1 MDLNTLSELLLVSL
15 YDLAEEQPHSFFFFQ
30 LDEIGEKLGATDM
43 NQMVKA
49 VQILES
55 RGFATLSMGSLSA
68 LSAMISG
75 DGISFVEN
83 GGETGIIKAY
93 RNNPQEI
100 MEMVSREVKATLEP
114 EAVAATGV
122 DTENKSEP
130 SLSDTIDEIFS
141 RIKDILISEP
151 TLSQPVREDALKDLE
166 SLKIQVSK
174 NTRNWR
180 LIEVL
185 LDSLAEIPSILIGL
199 KALASVLKNL
209 E

>member
-1 MDLNTLSELLLVSL
+1 
-15 YDLAEEQPHSFFFFQ
+15 
-30 LDEIGEKLGATDM
+30 M

-49 VQILES
+49 VQILET

-75 DGISFVEN
+75 NGISFVEN
-83 GGETGIIKAY
+83 GGETGIINAY
-93 RNNPQEI
+93 RSNPQEI
-100 MEMVSREVKATLEP
+100 VEMVSREVQAIPGPEP
-114 EAVAATGV
+114 FVTTDV
-122 DTENKSEP
+122 DTENKPEP
-130 SLSDTIDEIFS
+130 SLSETIDEIFL
-141 RIKDILISEP
+141 RIMDILMSEP

-166 SLKIQVSK
+166 SLKIQVSR

-180 LIEVL
+180 LIEML

>member
-122 DTENKSEP
+122 DTENKPEP